1 MIASDFEFK
10 SSGFHEAISSKS
22 SLRCFPELKNEKI

>member
-1 MIASDFEFK
+1 MMASDFEFK
-10 SSGFHEAISSKS
+10 SSGFHAISSKS